1 MAWTSVR
8 GREVALRQERRERW
22 PVATMEELVV
32 PDEQGVDLERE
43 RGNAVRL
50 VCFLR
55 ILRVASELAS
65 ENYRSYVS

>member
-8 GREVALRQERRERW
+8 GREVVLRRARRERW
-22 PVATMEELVV
+22 PLDTIEEVVA
-32 PDEQGVDLERE
+32 PDVAGVERE
-43 RGNAVRL
+43 RGSAVRF

-65 ENYRSYVS
+65 ENYWEGYVSG